1 MIKVYGRYSA
11 SSVAKELIPEL
22 VEKGEQFLVF
32 TRSRR
37 AVEVILKESRDRLED
52 AGFLEKKGRRT
63 KSPGIVEVI
72 LHWSGVRS
80 SER

>member
-1 MIKVYGRYSA
+1 MQ
-11 SSVAKELIPEL
+11 KELIPEL

-37 AVEVILKESRDRLED
+37 AVEVILKERETGLED
-52 AGFLEKKGRRT
+52 WRIFGKKGAGRT